1 MIVLGIDPG
10 SRRTGYGVIDVSQR
24 APRYIDSGHILIKA
38 DTLSQKLAQ
47 VYAGISEIIG
57 RHVPAEVA
65 IEQVFIAKNADSAL
79 KLGQARGSAIVCAAN
94 HGLPVHEYAARLV
107 KQCVTGHGGAD
118 KEAVQR
124 CVVSTLRLKGPPQA
138 DAADALA
145 IALTHFYT
153 QLGLARRGSA
163 ALSSRARSGGRSSWR
178 HFQPTS

>member
-1 MIVLGIDPG
+1 MIILGIDPG
-10 SRRTGYGVIDVSQR
+10 SRRTGFGVIDVSQGS
-24 APRYIDSGHILIKA
+24 PRYIDSGYIRIQA
-38 DTLSQKLAQ
+38 DTLAQKLAQ
-47 VYAGISEIIG
+47 VYAGISDIIA

-65 IEQVFIAKNADSAL
+65 IEQVFMAKNPDSAL

-124 CVVSTLRLKGPPQA
+124 LVASTLRLEGLPQS

-153 QLGLARRGSA
+153 QRGLVRRGGTASARRQ
-163 ALSSRARSGGRSSWR
+163 GGRSSWR
-178 HFQPTS
+178 NYQP

>member
-1 MIVLGIDPG
+1 MIILGIDPG
-10 SRRTGYGVIDVSQR
+10 SRRTGFGVIDVSR
-24 APRYIDSGHILIKA
+24 GAPRYIDSGYIRIQG
-38 DTLSQKLAQ
+38 DTLAQKLAQ
-47 VYAGISEIIG
+47 VYAGVSDIIAK
-57 RHVPAEVA
+57 HVPAEVA
-65 IEQVFIAKNADSAL
+65 IEQVFMAKNADSAL

-124 CVVSTLRLKGPPQA
+124 LVASTLRLEGLPQS

-153 QLGLARRGSA
+153 QRGLVRRGGNAPARRQGS
-163 ALSSRARSGGRSSWR
+163 RSSWR
-178 HFQPTS
+178 HYQP

>member
-1 MIVLGIDPG
+1 MIILGIDPG
-10 SRRTGYGVIDVSQR
+10 SRRTGFGVIDVSHGS
-24 APRYIDSGHILIKA
+24 PRYIDSGYIRIQA
-38 DTLSQKLAQ
+38 DTLAQKLAQ
-47 VYAGISEIIG
+47 VYAGVSDIIA

-65 IEQVFIAKNADSAL
+65 IEQVFMAKNPDSAL

-124 CVVSTLRLKGPPQA
+124 LVASTLRLEGLPQS

-153 QLGLARRGSA
+153 QRGLVRRGGSA
-163 ALSSRARSGGRSSWR
+163 PTRRQGSRSSWR
-178 HFQPTS
+178 HYQP